1 MSQLLVSNL
10 LTKDLSFSE
19 LVKAILEFILVL
31 IGLSYISG
39 VSSTLGVSYTKV
51 INNMANPTTIIA
63 HGKKISHISPLRSL
77 LKYLTLFKKRALKWR
92 KNKATGLVI
101 RTLARSKLSNSL
113 LSSTIKLSFNPTLL
127 EGSVSSNI

>member
-10 LTKDLSFSE
+10 LIKALSFSD
-19 LVKAILEFILVL
+19 LVKATLEFMLVL

-39 VSSTLGVSYTKV
+39 VSTMEGESFMKV
-51 INNMANPTTIIA
+51 INNMANPNTIII
-63 HGKKISHISPLRSL
+63 HGKKISHISPLMSL

-101 RTLARSKLSNSL
+101 RTLARSKLSDSL

-127 EGSVSSNI
+127 EGSVSSNT